1 MTELAVWAEQPN
13 QKSVKPKE
21 LYGDA
26 IVRVLGACED
36 DVGRGVSG
44 DTGECGRDVG

>member
-21 LYGDA
+21 VYGDA
-26 IVRVLGACED
+26 IVRDGVPPVACSSVLVKMTLGL
-36 DVGRGVSG
+36 V
-44 DTGECGRDVG
+44 